1 MMHVLLF
8 VTAFGVA
15 FLAAAQ
21 VALTGPAPTVEQ
33 TEFFE
38 SKIRPL
44 FATKCST
51 CHGEQV
57 QMAGLKL
64 ITAEGFLRGAD
75 TGPIVVEGG
84 PGASR
89 LIQAVRY
96 EGKIKMPPTGK
107 LSDQEIAALE
117 EWVKMGAPWP
127 NAEASQNA
135 LEGSS
140 PQQPDA
146 SPQWSE
152 KQLAHWAFQPV
163 SDPVAPVVTQ
173 EKWVQTAIDRF
184 ILARLEAE
192 GLHPAPPAAKLTLLR
207 RAKFDLQGLPPTKE
221 EINEFLEDDSPQAFA
236 RLVDRLLASP
246 RYGEKWGRN
255 WLDVARYAEST
266 GLDSDIKVPNAWK
279 YRDYVIDSFNND
291 TPYDRFVIEQL
302 AGDLLPPGKPGE
314 VNERGIIATGFLAVG
329 PKPVTQQDV
338 VKLKYD
344 VADEQIDTTSKAFMA
359 LTISC
364 ARCHDHKFDPIA
376 TKDYY
381 SLAAIFASIKNFEEL
396 DPSTTRSKVHLEPLV
411 PNDVHQRYKEHQERI
426 QVVRQKI
433 RSITELAMLQHIIM
447 QQGPRLADYMV
458 AAHEVYKKGAD
469 LAKVAADWRLDCE
482 VLQAWVDYLKPGGD
496 LRLHLEEWYKA
507 DESNLPSVAE
517 KYQERYLARGAE
529 WIDKLQKWQE
539 EIQAWDGTGKF
550 PRRPN
555 LDPSEDRFF
564 SEVTLDARSMDE
576 GAKKVDGPF
585 AVPQKERES
594 LLTDAM
600 QQQVK
605 EWRDQLDLW
614 EKEAPPEPPMAY
626 AVREDEPVEQY
637 IFIRG
642 SHHNLGEPVTRQ
654 FPVVLAGEQQ
664 APITTGSGRLELA
677 RWLVSPDHPLTSR
690 VMANRI
696 WYWHFGEGLVRTPN
710 NFGLTGEKPAHPDL
724 LDFLAREFVRKG
736 WSVKQM
742 HRLIMLSS
750 TYQTRSDAGDE
761 VWQRDPG
768 NRLWSRFERRR
779 LTAEELRDSLLAL
792 DGSLNLAMGG
802 TLVEKLDSYGFEN
815 AYLHPDKTKRRT
827 IYLPLYRNKIPSML
841 TLFDFVDSTASAGD
855 RSRTIIAPQGLY
867 FMNSEFIYQR
877 SRALAEH
884 LLKLNVENDERRVE
898 EAFWA
903 AFGRGA
909 KPEEVQKMLDFMA
922 RYPVSQQGAEARL
935 ERWQGLWRVLLAS
948 SEFSYLN

>member
-1 MMHVLLF
+1 MNMLLF

-44 FATKCST
+44 FETKCST

-75 TGPIVVEGG
+75 TGPIVVEGD

-89 LIQAVRY
+89 LIQNVRY

-135 LEGSS
+135 REGSS
-140 PQQPDA
+140 PQRPDS
-146 SPQWSE
+146 SPRWSE

-163 SDPVAPVVTQ
+163 SDTVAPVVTQ

-221 EINEFLEDDSPQAFA
+221 EINEFLEDDSPRAFA

-302 AGDLLPPGKPGE
+302 AGDLLPPEKPGE

-364 ARCHDHKFDPIA
+364 ARCHDHKFDPIS

-447 QQGPRLADYMV
+447 QQGPGLADYMV

-469 LAKVAADWRLDCE
+469 SAKVAADRRLDCE
-482 VLQAWVDYLKPGGD
+482 VLQAWFEYLKPGGD
-496 LRLHLEEWYKA
+496 LRLHFEEWYKA

-529 WIDKLQKWQE
+529 WIDKLRKWQE

-550 PRRPN
+550 PRRPD

-594 LLTDAM
+594 LLADAM
-600 QQQVK
+600 QPQVK
-605 EWRDQLDLW
+605 EWREQLDLW
-614 EKEAPPEPPMAY
+614 EKEGPPEPPMAY
-626 AVREDEPVEQY
+626 AVREDEPVEQH

-696 WYWHFGEGLVRTPN
+696 WYWHFGEGLVRTAN

-750 TYQTRSDAGDE
+750 TYQMSSDAGDE
-761 VWQRDPG
+761 VWRRDPS

-792 DGSLNLAMGG
+792 DGSLDLAMGG

-841 TLFDFVDSTASAGD
+841 TLFDFVDSTASAGE

-884 LLKLNVENDERRVE
+884 LLKLHVENDERRVE